1 MASPVTEER
10 GSPFPA
16 RTVGPGTG
24 TTRMSQ
30 AVGALRAASE
40 GGRPRVA
47 PRCWSGGER
56 GVEPAPWPP
65 RRAAPGAAPPAPHGP
80 RPAPP
85 VHLDLSC
92 CPRPGAVAPA
102 PGSRCGPSPA
112 TRSRPAGQWDAHSG
126 LDEAPSTWGTPL
138 ARGVGNLWGPQLLPA
153 QSQAPRCCGSR
164 GQTPPARGAA
174 RGPTTDAPQWGQHR
188 GLWQGGGPDRS
199 TEGQVQGAVWHPEHR
214 AGAKCPCG
222 VAVTGGDPKAL
233 DFHKQPPSLSH
244 SWVHETTAAAKGTW
258 PRQSA
263 LRRGLGEVRPALEM
277 ERGRFCPGPSPRPRE
292 PLDLGLPPAPCG
304 RQAQVRTAALR
315 QRGTCWPSGGDEQS
329 TAQAGPV
336 QPCPGGSPTLSLG

>member
-16 RTVGPGTG
+16 RTVGPSTG

-47 PRCWSGGER
+47 PRCSSGGER

-65 RRAAPGAAPPAPHGP
+65 RRAAPRAAPPAPHGP

-138 ARGVGNLWGPQLLPA
+138 ARGVGNLWGGPSSHQHRARPLGAADPGDRPRLPEGLRGAPRQTRPSGANIVACGRVGGPTAAPRGRCRA
-153 QSQAPRCCGSR
+153 QSGTRNTVQAPS
-164 GQTPPARGAA
+164 A
-174 RGPTTDAPQWGQHR
+174 H
-188 GLWQGGGPDRS
+188 
-199 TEGQVQGAVWHPEHR
+199 VVW
-214 AGAKCPCG
+214 
-222 VAVTGGDPKAL
+222 
-233 DFHKQPPSLSH
+233 
-244 SWVHETTAAAKGTW
+244 
-258 PRQSA
+258 
-263 LRRGLGEVRPALEM
+263 
-277 ERGRFCPGPSPRPRE
+277 
-292 PLDLGLPPAPCG
+292 
-304 RQAQVRTAALR
+304 
-315 QRGTCWPSGGDEQS
+315 
-329 TAQAGPV
+329 
-336 QPCPGGSPTLSLG
+336 LSLGGTPKPWTSINSHRLSVIRGFTKPQRQLRARGRGRAP